1 MDRRADLDWLRVI
14 AFGVLILYHAGFAW
28 TGWGWHVNSDSDQTL
43 PWVAEA
49 MRFTNR
55 WRIPLIYMVAGGAIV
70 LALGQRSAG
79 AFAID
84 RVRRLLLPLVF
95 GVLVLVPP
103 QVYLEQHWKGQFTGS
118 FVHWL
123 PQAYDRDNLAWNHLW
138 FVAYV
143 LLMTFVLLPVFL
155 WARTP
160 RGRAVQTAVAN
171 VMVRASL
178 HWLMAVPIALAML
191 LLGPI
196 TRNVNYLVGDW
207 YGLFIA
213 ALMMLYGAFLLNTP
227 EMLTVLNRQCWIA
240 VTVGIAAFLTLDLLV
255 FHAPPGSHVRV
266 LGLPVFAP
274 LSAINTICWLFAA
287 IGLANRFLQS
297 RPHFLVQATEAL
309 YPFYMIHQTVTVLT
323 VYWLLTWNVPP
334 LPAWLL
340 TVLSTFGVTALI
352 YAGAVR
358 PWPWVRPLF
367 GLKSLVRRSAA
378 LPASTTAL

>member
-1 MDRRADLDWLRVI
+1 MDRRPDLDWLRAL
-14 AFGVLILYHAGFAW
+14 AFGLLIFYHAGFAW
-28 TGWGWHVNSDSDQTL
+28 TGWGWHLDSDETL
-43 PWVAEA
+43 PWLAEA

-70 LALGQRSAG
+70 LALGQRGAR

-84 RVRRLLLPLVF
+84 RIRRLLLPLVF

-103 QVYLEQHWKGQFTGS
+103 QVYLEQHWRGQFSGS
-118 FVHWL
+118 FLHWL
-123 PQAYDRDNLAWNHLW
+123 PHAYDRNNLAWNHLW

-143 LLMTFVLLPVFL
+143 LLMTFVLLPFFL
-155 WARTP
+155 WARTS
-160 RGRAVQTAVAN
+160 RGRAVQTAVAK

-196 TRNVNYLVGDW
+196 TRNVNGLVGDW
-207 YGLFIA
+207 YGIASA
-213 ALMMLYGAFLLNTP
+213 ALLMLYGGFIFNAP
-227 EMLTVLNRQCWIA
+227 EMLALLDRQRWIA
-240 VTVGIAAFLTLDLLV
+240 VAVGTLAFFALDLLV
-255 FHAPPGSHVRV
+255 FHAPPGAHVRV

-274 LSAINTICWLFAA
+274 LSAINMIGWLFAA
-287 IGLANRFLQS
+287 VGLAHHYLQS
-297 RPHFLVQATEAL
+297 RPRFLIQATEAL
-309 YPFYMIHQTVTVLT
+309 YPFYMIHQTVTVIT
-323 VYWLLTWNVPP
+323 VYWLLRWRVPA
-334 LPAWLL
+334 LPAFLL
-340 TVLSTFGVTALI
+340 TALSTFGITALI

-367 GLKSLVRRSAA
+367 GLKPLVRRSAA